1 MVLDY
6 ASAAA
11 QLPGG
16 RLRPLATTAARRI
29 PRLPDLPTMA
39 EAGFPGNETYAWMGV
54 VAPAA
59 TPDAA
64 VARLNAALA
73 AAVGV
78 AEVRRRLGELGV
90 EPLSGPPECFREAIA
105 REAAARL
112 PLIHALGLSL
122 DL

>member
-1 MVLDY
+1 
-6 ASAAA
+6 
-11 QLPGG
+11 
-16 RLRPLATTAARRI
+16 
-29 PRLPDLPTMA
+29 
-39 EAGFPGNETYAWMGV
+39 MGV

-73 AAVGV
+73 AAVG
-78 AEVRRRLGELGV
+78 APEVRRRLGELGV
-90 EPLSGPPECFREAIA
+90 APLSGPPERFREAIA

-112 PLIHALGLSL
+112 PLIHVLGLSL